1 MKIGFT
7 CCFQRDL
14 KLKNK
19 NRWTPLIIA
28 IVLSLVVFGVDIGT
42 KYYFD
47 GFLGSEPLPFIPGFI
62 RFIKVH
68 NTGAGYGIFEG
79 KTIFLILLTALLIG
93 IFITCYVLKFV
104 KSKTQI
110 SKTLS
115 VAFGFIVG
123 GSLGNLFDRIFL
135 GYVRDF
141 IDFDF
146 MSFPVF
152 NLADVALC
160 VGIVILI
167 VYFLFIMPKEKP
179 KEEK

>member
-1 MKIGFT
+1 M
-7 CCFQRDL
+7 
-14 KLKNK
+14 KNK
-19 NRWTPLIIA
+19 NRWIPLIIA
-28 IVLSLVVFGVDIGT
+28 IVLSLAVFGVDIGT

-47 GFLGSEPLPFIPGFI
+47 SFLGSEPVSFLPGFI

-79 KTIFLILLTALLIG
+79 KTIFLIILTALLIG
-93 IFITCYVLKFV
+93 IFIACYVLKFV

-123 GSLGNLFDRIFL
+123 GSFGNLFDRIFL

-146 MSFPVF
+146 MTFPVF

-160 VGIVILI
+160 IGIVILI

>member
-1 MKIGFT
+1 M
-7 CCFQRDL
+7 
-14 KLKNK
+14 KNK
-19 NRWTPLIIA
+19 NRWAPLIIA
-28 IVLSLVVFGVDIGT
+28 IVITLVVFGVDIGS

-47 GFLGSEPLPFIPGFI
+47 GFLGSEPVPFLPGFI

-79 KTIFLILLTALLIG
+79 KTIFLILLTTALIG
-93 IFITCYVLKFV
+93 VFIACYITKFV
-104 KSKTQI
+104 KSKTAI

-123 GSLGNLFDRIFL
+123 GSFGNLFDRIFL

-146 MSFPVF
+146 MTFPVF

-160 VGIVILI
+160 VGLVILV
-167 VYFLFIMPKEKP
+167 VYFLFIMPKENKKP